1 MPAAKRTQTW
11 TSLIKRLYTRINEHD
26 LLARSAQLSYY
37 FLLAL
42 FPLLVFLVTLLGYFA
57 QAGSQLRG
65 SLLNYLG
72 TVMPY
77 SAITLVH
84 STLDEISDARGGGRL
99 SFSLLAALWV
109 ASSGM
114 GAISDTLNVAYDA
127 KETRAWWRVRLVS
140 IALTVGL
147 TVLIMSALLIVL
159 YGGKIGDALAA
170 SLGYSVLFEVSWRIV
185 QWPIMLVFVF
195 LTFELI
201 YYFAP
206 NLPRRRW
213 RWFTPGGIVAVVLWL
228 LISFGLRFYLHFF
241 NSYSRT
247 YGSLGALIVLML
259 WFYLT
264 GMAVLLG
271 GEINSEIE
279 GSPLVKDELKQ
290 D

>member
-1 MPAAKRTQTW
+1 M
-11 TSLIKRLYTRINEHD
+11 
-26 LLARSAQLSYY
+26 ARSAQLSYY